1 MNKMNDTVIENF
13 IVHLQ
18 RNNKLKFKQNV
29 FA

>member
-13 IVHLQ
+13 IVRLQ